1 MGGGDGTAVAADGG
15 EVNGMAV
22 RKPTRRT
29 PSHRKK
35 QRSWRIPKVL
45 LFLSYC
51 AALVALGS
59 IFFMKTELQRFKNLG
74 RERAVVDA
82 VPEKKTPALANQQ
95 KNETRSAATPKAGEI
110 TSEEK
115 KQLEDILRSRSG
127 Q

>member
-1 MGGGDGTAVAADGG
+1 MGGSDGTVVAADGG
-15 EVNGMAV
+15 EVNGMTA
-22 RKPTRRT
+22 RKQTRRT
-29 PSHRKK
+29 PSRRKK

-45 LFLSYC
+45 LFLSYS
-51 AALVALGS
+51 AVLVALGS
-59 IFFMKTELQRFKNLG
+59 ILFMKTELQRFKDPG
-74 RERAVVDA
+74 RERAVVNA

-95 KNETRSAATPKAGEI
+95 KDETRSAAAPKAGEI

>member
-1 MGGGDGTAVAADGG
+1 MGSSDNTAVAADGG

-22 RKPTRRT
+22 RKPTRQT
-29 PSHRKK
+29 PSRRKK
-35 QRSWRIPKVL
+35 QRSWRIPTVL
-45 LFLSYC
+45 LLLGYSV
-51 AALVALGS
+51 ALVALGS

-74 RERAVVDA
+74 REHAIVDA
-82 VPEKKTPALANQQ
+82 VPEKKTPVLANQQ
-95 KNETRSAATPKAGEI
+95 KDETRSAAASKTGEI

>member
-1 MGGGDGTAVAADGG
+1 MGGSDGTAVAADGG
-15 EVNGMAV
+15 EVNDMAT
-22 RKPTRRT
+22 RKQTRWT
-29 PSHRKK
+29 PSRRKK

-45 LFLSYC
+45 LFLSFS

-95 KNETRSAATPKAGEI
+95 KNETRSATAPKAGEI

>member
-1 MGGGDGTAVAADGG
+1 
-15 EVNGMAV
+15 MAT

-29 PSHRKK
+29 LGLRKK
-35 QRSWRIPKVL
+35 QRSWRIAKVL
-45 LFLSYC
+45 LFLSYG

-59 IFFMKTELQRFKNLG
+59 IFFMKTELQRFKDPG

-82 VPEKKTPALANQQ
+82 VPEKKTPAPASQQ
-95 KNETRSAATPKAGEI
+95 KNETRSATAPKAGEI

>member
-1 MGGGDGTAVAADGG
+1 MEGRDGTAVATDGG
-15 EVNGMAV
+15 EVNGMAT
-22 RKPTRRT
+22 RKQMRRT
-29 PSHRKK
+29 LSRHKK

-45 LFLSYC
+45 LFLSYG

-82 VPEKKTPALANQQ
+82 VPEKKTPALVNQQ
-95 KNETRSAATPKAGEI
+95 KDETRSAAAPKAGEI